1 MAQQAIHPLAQRLT
15 RPRGDDQGEDQQGQA
30 QIEKPALAD
39 PVGDQRQ
46 RRSDEYQGQLQAKVD
61 QSPPLPRLDSR
72 KLRTP
77 SR

>member
-1 MAQQAIHPLAQRLT
+1 MANQAVQPLSQRLT
-15 RPRGDDQGEDQQGQA
+15 RSNGYNQRDNQQRQPH
-30 QIEKPALAD
+30 IEKPAPAD
-39 PVGDQRQ
+39 AIGGQRQ
-46 RRSDEYQGQLQAKVD
+46 RRTHEYQGQLQAKVD